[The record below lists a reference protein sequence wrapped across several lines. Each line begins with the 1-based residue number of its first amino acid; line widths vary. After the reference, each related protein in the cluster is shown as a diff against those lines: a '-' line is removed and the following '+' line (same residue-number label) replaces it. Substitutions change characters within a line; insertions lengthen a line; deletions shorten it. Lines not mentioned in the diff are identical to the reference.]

1 MKNSRT
7 IILSALL
14 GISVLS
20 GCTDKI
26 LFGDSF
32 LEKQPGVDITQ
43 DTIFSRREF
52 ARRFLWTAYSKMYY
66 ALPVDWSAVG
76 GKMNMGIFEVLSDC
90 WHSHLNWD
98 YVNTLYYSG
107 TYNASWEDKC
117 NHTRFGFTKENCWEA
132 IRASWLFIEN
142 VDRVPD
148 MSTEEKLRLKA
159 EAKVIIA
166 SRYFDMFRHF
176 GGLPIVEGTYPF
188 ESVGCDLEGTPY
200 YIERATVEN
209 TVNFMIR
216 LLDEASVDLP
226 WRLIDAPEDNVPAN
240 WEGRFTKAS
249 AMGLKCKIL
258 LFAASPLFN
267 DDVAYCSEQPQEAV
281 EKRQV
286 WYGGYKPELWD
297 ECLQACKDFFAANEA
312 AGNPYHLCEAEGDDE
327 DAYRAAFRNGY
338 FTRDGGSGTDVN
350 PEMLISTRV
359 RYTWSNEWDG
369 NYYFPQSYMYGA
381 FTPTQEYVEMFPW
394 ADGTP
399 FDWNDEAKRNQ
410 MFKGR
415 DPRLYETIL
424 VEGARFQGRQIEM
437 WVGGREMK
445 QGSVTETSRYATGYA
460 MYKHI
465 LDMSEAKNKP
475 TVWPYMRM
483 AELYLIYAEAL
494 LHTGD
499 LPGAIEW
506 VDKVRA
512 RVGLA
517 GLVECNPDK
526 NLTNDS
532 KALMEEILR
541 ERACELGMEDVR
553 FFDMIRNKRA
563 DLFVRQLHGLIIH
576 RADGKEE
583 SWSDKKPSPGP
594 RPTEF
599 TYEKFELKNKPRFWW
614 NFTEENFPTKW
625 YLAAFPIVEVNKGY
639 GLTQN
644 PGW

>member
-1 MKNSRT
+1 
-7 IILSALL
+7 
-14 GISVLS
+14 
-20 GCTDKI
+20 
-26 LFGDSF
+26 
-32 LEKQPGVDITQ
+32 
-43 DTIFSRREF
+43 
-52 ARRFLWTAYSKMYY
+52 
-66 ALPVDWSAVG
+66 
-76 GKMNMGIFEVLSDC
+76 
-90 WHSHLNWD
+90 
-98 YVNTLYYSG
+98 
-107 TYNASWEDKC
+107 
-117 NHTRFGFTKENCWEA
+117 
-132 IRASWLFIEN
+132 
-142 VDRVPD
+142 
-148 MSTEEKLRLKA
+148 
-159 EAKVIIA
+159 
-166 SRYFDMFRHF
+166 
-176 GGLPIVEGTYPF
+176 
-188 ESVGCDLEGTPY
+188 
-200 YIERATVEN
+200 
-209 TVNFMIR
+209 
-216 LLDEASVDLP
+216 
-226 WRLIDAPEDNVPAN
+226 
-240 WEGRFTKAS
+240 
-249 AMGLKCKIL
+249 
-258 LFAASPLFN
+258 
-267 DDVAYCSEQPQEAV
+267 
-281 EKRQV
+281 
-286 WYGGYKPELWD
+286 
-297 ECLQACKDFFAANEA
+297 
-312 AGNPYHLCEAEGDDE
+312 
-327 DAYRAAFRNGY
+327 
-338 FTRDGGSGTDVN
+338 
-350 PEMLISTRV
+350 MLISTRV